1 MSARRARFRNDE
13 SGFTLIEL
21 VLVMTITA
29 LVITPIASAMFLGLR
44 TEGDVQQ
51 RLSESNGAM
60 QFSSYFGPDVQQA
73 LLVGVNAPESGT
85 VCGAG
90 AQTVGLLLT
99 LVPGQSSVSYFV
111 DPTNSA
117 ILRRRTCASGAVTGP
132 PAGVPVIR
140 NLSVAP
146 TFACAP
152 NADCSNAQ
160 TVSATVSQA
169 VSGKNP
175 YSTTVQ
181 ASRRIS

>member
-1 MSARRARFRNDE
+1 MSARRARFRSDE

-73 LLVGVNAPESGT
+73 LLVGVNTAESGT
-85 VCGAG
+85 VCGANPLN
-90 AQTVGLLLT
+90 VNLLLT
-99 LVPGQSSVSYFV
+99 LVPGQSSVSYYV
-111 DPTNSA
+111 DPANTK
-117 ILRRRTCASGAVTGP
+117 ILRRRTCESGAVTGP
-132 PAGVPVIR
+132 PGGIPVIR
-140 NLSVAP
+140 NLAAAP
-146 TFACAP
+146 TFVCSP
-152 NADCSNAQ
+152 NADCSNWQ
-160 TVSATVSQA
+160 TVSATIQQA
-169 VSGKNP
+169 VSGNNP
-175 YSTTVQ
+175 YNSTVQ